1 MKILVTGHK
10 GFIGSNL
17 MKLLKNDGHE
27 VTGFEWG
34 NTFPGYDFDTVMHLG
49 AISSTNEKNVD
60 KILEQNY
67 EFSVWLVEACNKYGI
82 NFQYASSASV
92 YGLGNDFSEN
102 AAVDPKTPY
111 AWSKYLFERYLKAKA
126 FTITVQGFRYFNVY
140 GNGEQ
145 HKAQPSPYEMFSRQ
159 SNIKLFNGS
168 DNIRRDFVHVDIV
181 TKTHVEFLKVPES
194 GVWNIGSGRATS
206 FLEIAQTFNK
216 PIKYVDIPNDLKN
229 SYQYYTCANLTKLS
243 NTINRYG
250 LNISI

>member
-17 MKLLKNDGHE
+17 MKLLQDEGHE

-34 NTFPGYDFDTVMHLG
+34 DEFPGYDFDTVMHLG
-49 AISSTNEKNVD
+49 AISSTDEKNVD

-67 EFSVWLVEACNKYGI
+67 EFSVWLVNACNNYGI

-102 AAVDPKTPY
+102 AAVEPKTPY
-111 AWSKYLFERYLKAKA
+111 AWSKYLFERYLKTKT
-126 FTITVQGFRYFNVY
+126 FTITIQGFRYFNVY

-145 HKAQPSPYEMFSRQ
+145 HKSQPSPYEMFSRQ
-159 SNIKLFNGS
+159 PHIKLFVGS
-168 DNIRRDFVHVDIV
+168 GNIKRDFVHVDKVIR
-181 TKTHVEFLKVPES
+181 THVEFLKVPES

-206 FLEIAQTFNK
+206 FLEVAQTFNK
-216 PIKYVDIPNDLKN
+216 PIEYVDIPDKLKAG
-229 SYQYYTCANLTKLS
+229 YQYYTCADLTKLTT
-243 NTINRYG
+243 TISKYG
-250 LNISI
+250 LNISK

>member
-17 MKLLKNDGHE
+17 MKLLQDESHE

-34 NTFPGYDFDTVMHLG
+34 DEFPGYNFDTVMHLG
-49 AISSTNEKNVD
+49 AISSTDEKNVD

-67 EFSVWLVEACNKYGI
+67 EFSIWLVETCNNHGI

-92 YGLGNDFSEN
+92 YGLGNNFSEN

-111 AWSKYLFERYLKAKA
+111 AWSKYLFERYLKTKN
-126 FTITVQGFRYFNVY
+126 FTITTQGFRYFNVY

-145 HKAQPSPYEMFSRQ
+145 DKSQPSPYEMFSRHPH
-159 SNIKLFNGS
+159 ITLFVGS
-168 DNIRRDFVHVDIV
+168 DNIKRDFVHVDKIIR
-181 TKTHVEFLKVPES
+181 THVEFLKVPES

-206 FLEIAQTFNK
+206 FLEVAQTFNK
-216 PIKYVDIPNDLKN
+216 PIKYVDISDNLKPG
-229 SYQYYTCANLTKLS
+229 YQYYTCADLTKLT
-243 NTINRYG
+243 NTIDKYG
-250 LNISI
+250 LHISK